1 MKALYLYIA
10 FQFGLMNLWAEN
22 GHENSTV
29 NTANTLVSAAK
40 VKEGSAQ
47 FRFHTNSFNQANK
60 DSVLVIYDRF
70 DRSGAGIIHKVYYP
84 SSDHTISINGI
95 PAGKYFVT
103 IQCLG
108 MHRDRIEKVMTI
120 KSNKCETLSVKV
132 QDSDEYSKETVV
144 IPVEHMD
151 FSKLKVI
158 TMK

>member
-10 FQFGLMNLWAEN
+10 FQFGLLTLSAEI
-22 GHENSTV
+22 GHENAAV
-29 NTANTLVSAAK
+29 NTTSTLVTAAK
-40 VKEGSAQ
+40 AREGSVQ
-47 FRFHTNSFNQANK
+47 FRFRTRNINQVNK

-84 SSDHTISINGI
+84 STDHTISINGI

-103 IQCLG
+103 IQWLG

-120 KSNKCETLSVKV
+120 KSNKCETFSVKM
-132 QDSDEYSKETVV
+132 QDCDEYSKENVF
-144 IPVEHMD
+144 IPEEHTD